1 MELTREEIGEYIRF
15 LESLFGS
22 GLVIDDLQGIL
33 REIGLD
39 FPAVGRWHTHP
50 YCMKMKEGKRIYL
63 RCVSLKPLHKRAVAR
78 HPEGVFCSCFCGM
91 GMFCVPVLV
100 SRIPIAQVSL
110 YGFRGQMSRNMSRL
124 LGCACHRSEKAVWE
138 DHEALPAFDTGSPL
152 CAAVRELA
160 RMIRQFCLESPE
172 GADRIA
178 RLEQRKEG
186 DHSVQLAREFL
197 ETHFSE
203 PIGVAEI
210 ARAALISPS
219 YLKHLFKEQTGTTLM
234 AELCDIRLRRA
245 CELLSRTDRGIR
257 EIALTVGFRD
267 PDYFSAV
274 FRKKRGETPL
284 AYRRRKRREG

>member
-1 MELTREEIGEYIRF
+1 MEAIQRITQVGGHRHLY
-15 LESLFGS
+15 LA
-22 GLVIDDLQGIL
+22 
-33 REIGLD
+33 D
-39 FPAVGRWHTHP
+39 FPRLIQAKFQVLRQAIGRIAHP
-50 YCMKMKEGKRIYL
+50 GIAL
-63 RCVSLKPLHKRAVAR
+63 IF
-78 HPEGVFCSCFCGM
+78 GGT
-91 GMFCVPVLV
+91 VL
-100 SRIPIAQVSL
+100 SIDHQ
-110 YGFRGQMSRNMSRL
+110 RG
-124 LGCACHRSEKAVWE
+124 GAGHRSEKAVWE

-186 DHSVQLAREFL
+186 DRSVQLAREFL
-197 ETHFSE
+197 ETHFAE